1 MARCQKIEYF
11 SIEILAHL
19 YCSHGASR
27 SLLKVT
33 TPTPAHPL
41 HHNRIH
47 IHTQTHIMVVLLFF
61 MESKFLDNNNGY
73 CLRAC
78 VRKHLRSKFGLVWVG
93 VRVDAQSINDDD
105 GESGKPT
112 TTMTTTI
119 PQSID
124 SWWLRKRVGVGEEG
138 LRSLLRDLLSELWR
152 GGGEWRWD
160 DGGRAVGVSWHDV
173 PTLFQDHRSTK
184 KTTTDCARRKW
195 NIIYIYIYTRPF

>member
-1 MARCQKIEYF
+1 
-11 SIEILAHL
+11 
-19 YCSHGASR
+19 
-27 SLLKVT
+27 
-33 TPTPAHPL
+33 
-41 HHNRIH
+41 
-47 IHTQTHIMVVLLFF
+47 MVVLLFF

-78 VRKHLRSKFGLVWVG
+78 VRKHLRSKFGLAWVG

-105 GESGKPT
+105 DDDESGRPTT

-124 SWWLRKRVGVGEEG
+124 SWCLRKRVGVGEEG
-138 LRSLLRDLLSELWR
+138 LRSLLRDLLSGLRR
-152 GGGEWRWD
+152 GGWQWRRG

-173 PTLFQDHRSTK
+173 PTLFQDHRATK

-195 NIIYIYIYTRPF
+195 NIIYIHILDCSSIIHIILLLY